1 MCKFDECIH
10 TCELSESSGS
20 DKLDNLTTDPSSASS
35 CTIKSEYLNW
45 VKSIYGSHVT
55 IMRLR
60 SRQTSSQTSIR
71 QQWRVN
77 CLQSCEIKSKGRPG
91 NEVMKWTHGR
101 NWQTRKNAW
110 TQEPM
115 DAWTHGRMDA
125 WTHGRKNA
133 WAQLPSSQPLS
144 QLFSYIKLEG
154 AWEWGYGNGR
164 GKRVKWV
171 SEETSYHWNTF
182 VSKLQRILNGSWCI
196 RWSLHPLLS
205 DTQQ

>member
-91 NEVMKWTHGR
+91 NEVMKWTHGC

-115 DAWTHGRMDA
+115 NAWTQE
-125 WTHGRKNA
+125 RKNA
-133 WAQLPSSQPLS
+133 WAQLANTKFPASFPAF
-144 QLFSYIKLEG
+144 QLHQ
-154 AWEWGYGNGR
+154 AGR
-164 GKRVKWV
+164 
-171 SEETSYHWNTF
+171 
-182 VSKLQRILNGSWCI
+182 
-196 RWSLHPLLS
+196 SLGMRLR
-205 DTQQ
+205 